1 MRKHGKRYRE
11 ALKKVEKP
19 AYPLAEA
26 VRLLKEF
33 PAVKFDETVEAVFR
47 LNVDPKH
54 ADQMVRGSVVLPKG
68 TGKKMRVVVVAAG
81 EKIKEAEEAGAD
93 VVGGKELVEKIKG
106 GWMEF
111 DALVSTPDMMSEVG
125 KLGKFLGPR
134 GLMPSP
140 KTGTVTFNIKEAVQ
154 ELKRGKVTYRVDKAG
169 NVHVLT
175 GKKSFPAEDIVA
187 NVQALFQAILH
198 DRPAVVKGTYM
209 KSFYLSSTMGP
220 SVRIDM
226 EGLDS

>member
-1 MRKHGKRYRE
+1 
-11 ALKKVEKP
+11 
-19 AYPLAEA
+19 
-26 VRLLKEF
+26 
-33 PAVKFDETVEAVFR
+33 
-47 LNVDPKH
+47 
-54 ADQMVRGSVVLPKG
+54 MVRGSVVLPKG

-111 DALVSTPDMMSEVG
+111 DALVATPDMMSDVG

-187 NVQALFQAILH
+187 NVQALFQAILQ
-198 DRPAVVKGTYM
+198 DRPAVVKGTYV